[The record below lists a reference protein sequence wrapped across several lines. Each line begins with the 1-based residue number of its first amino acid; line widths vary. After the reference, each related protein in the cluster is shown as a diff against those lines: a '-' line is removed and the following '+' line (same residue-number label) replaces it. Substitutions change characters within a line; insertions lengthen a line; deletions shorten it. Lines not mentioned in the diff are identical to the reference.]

1 MATSTTE
8 RGPLTGYYI
17 WRLALRWRAEVDRVL
32 APLDLTQAEYSLL
45 ASLAGL
51 SRAGKKP
58 SQRELSD
65 FSGLEPMY
73 VSKLARA
80 LEQDG
85 LLERETNSA
94 DPRAFRLTLTEKGK
108 VILDAAYL
116 TVRQLQDR
124 LLAPLGDWDDP
135 RRAEFKQTLETLLR
149 RAEEL
154 DAPVVVAATTQET

>member
-17 WRLALRWRAEVDRVL
+17 WRLALKWRAEVDRVL

-80 LEQDG
+80 LEEDG
-85 LLERETNSA
+85 LLERATNSA
-94 DPRAFRLTLTEKGK
+94 DPRAFRLTLTDRGAA
-108 VILDAAYL
+108 ILDAAYAS
-116 TVRQLQDR
+116 VRQLQDR
-124 LLAPLGDWDDP
+124 LLLPLGDWEDP
-135 RRAEFKQTLETLLR
+135 RRTEFKQTLEALLR
-149 RAEEL
+149 HAEEL
-154 DAPVVVAATTQET
+154 DAPVLVAATTQET

>member
-1 MATSTTE
+1 MATSTPE

-17 WRLALRWRAEVDRVL
+17 WRLALKWRAEVDRVL

-51 SRAGKKP
+51 SRAGRKP

-94 DPRAFRLTLTEKGK
+94 DPRAFRLTLSEHGAA
-108 VILDAAYL
+108 ILDAAYSR
-116 TVRQLQDR
+116 VHQLQDR
-124 LLAPLGDWDDP
+124 LLSPLGNWDDP
-135 RRAEFKQTLETLLR
+135 RRTEFKQILETLLR
-149 RAEEL
+149 HAEDL

>member
-1 MATSTTE
+1 MTGTTE
-8 RGPLTGYYI
+8 RGPLTGYFL
-17 WRLALRWRAEVDRVL
+17 WRLSLEWRAEVDRVL

-51 SRAGKKP
+51 SRAGRRP

-85 LLERETNSA
+85 LLERETNSN
-94 DPRAFRLTLTEKGK
+94 DPRAFRLTLTEKGAA
-108 VILDAAYL
+108 ILEAAYSS
-116 TVRQLQDR
+116 VSQLHDE
-124 LLAPLGDWDDP
+124 LLAPLGDRGDP
-135 RRAEFKQTLETLLR
+135 RRAQFKETLATLLR
-149 RAEEL
+149 HVEAL
-154 DAPVVVAATTQET
+154 DAPILATTHTEEA